1 MASPRLIYKG
11 RKTEPRRGSTETTA
25 GPLSLFSEE
34 KERRICYSL
43 TGSPGRPEPGDES
56 LAGENLYRE
65 ILRREGVTRQR
76 ISYFFLSKRLN
87 I

>member
-43 TGSPGRPEPGDES
+43 TGRPGRPEPGYES
-56 LAGENLYRE
+56 LAGENL
-65 ILRREGVTRQR
+65 
-76 ISYFFLSKRLN
+76 
-87 I
+87 